1 MKKELKLLWIDL
13 AREQRKE
20 FSKKDYLTDKGI
32 EVLSLSHIF
41 PHFQDCLYYLNW

>member
-1 MKKELKLLWIDL
+1 MKKELKLLWIGV

-20 FSKKDYLTDKGI
+20 ISKKDYLTDKGI

-41 PHFQDCLYYLNW
+41 LHFQDYLYYLD